1 MNQEHDFLRSVDIV
15 AVVSEYVTLRRHGR
29 EFQGLCP
36 FHAER
41 SPSFSVN
48 PEKGVYYC
56 HGCHEGGN
64 AASFV
69 SKMEG
74 VSFGE
79 AIRLLAER
87 NGITLDRAGSGR
99 SEEAEAVRTRLLA
112 ACAEAARF
120 YQEQLATDAA
130 LPARRYLVGRGI
142 DRSCALDFGLGY
154 APVTTDALYRHLSA
168 KGYSLEETEN
178 AGLCMTPNDDSGN
191 TGREARTEDGGRRTE
206 DGSEGAGRGRRTE
219 DGGRRTED
227 GGRRTEDGSDGA
239 GREARGAGQ
248 EDSIILGGPGDQK
261 APPLLAAGGQNAPPL
276 LGAGGPRPR
285 DRMNHRLIIP
295 IADAQ
300 GRTIAIGG
308 RALGAANPKYLNSPD
323 TALFH
328 KSRTLYLLHRARR
341 GIQREG
347 YVVIVE
353 GYLDALMA
361 HHYGIDNVVATLGTA
376 ITAQHIHVIQ
386 RLTQKVLFALDSDAA
401 GARAVERAAALF
413 SDAEMNIRIAS
424 FPEGMDPDAFLRSAG
439 PDRFRETLSRAVG
452 VVEYRM
458 ATVLRNAD
466 LQSPDGKAAA
476 LQECTK
482 IVAGV
487 SSPLLRDRYVDDL
500 ARLWV
505 GAQASGET
513 LLDNIQVVRDE
524 ISRHVRRGLGA
535 RQRSVSHRL
544 ANLNPSLPELES
556 EQARAESELL
566 AALLQ
571 KPELALRLNGALAA
585 EDFRQEIHR
594 IIFENI
600 LNGAAREDAG
610 EAGAG
615 DWLFSLENEEIQK
628 EAARLLAAS
637 EAIVNPETTV
647 TDCVRKVKDFDRR
660 LRLEELR
667 RKFDEMAAGNP
678 DALQPEEMEEH
689 YQLTR
694 YFKAGSVSNR

>member
-1 MNQEHDFLRSVDIV
+1 MAQDLGITPADGRISLNQEHDFLRSVDIV

-206 DGSEGAGRGRRTE
+206 DGSN
-219 DGGRRTED
+219 
-227 GGRRTEDGSDGA
+227 GA

-261 APPLLAAGGQNAPPL
+261 APPL

-300 GRTIAIGG
+300 GRTIAFGG

-610 EAGAG
+610 

>member
-1 MNQEHDFLRSVDIV
+1 MAQDLGITPADGRISLNQEHDFLRSVDIV

-206 DGSEGAGRGRRTE
+206 DGSN
-219 DGGRRTED
+219 
-227 GGRRTEDGSDGA
+227 GA

-261 APPLLAAGGQNAPPL
+261 APPL

-610 EAGAG
+610 

>member
-1 MNQEHDFLRSVDIV
+1 MAQDLGITPADGRISLNQEHDFLRSVDIV

-206 DGSEGAGRGRRTE
+206 DGSN
-219 DGGRRTED
+219 
-227 GGRRTEDGSDGA
+227 GA

-261 APPLLAAGGQNAPPL
+261 APPL

-300 GRTIAIGG
+300 GRTIAFGG

>member
-206 DGSEGAGRGRRTE
+206 DGSN
-219 DGGRRTED
+219 
-227 GGRRTEDGSDGA
+227 GA

-261 APPLLAAGGQNAPPL
+261 APPL

>member
-1 MNQEHDFLRSVDIV
+1 MAQDLGITPADGRISLNQEHDFLRSVDIV

-206 DGSEGAGRGRRTE
+206 DGSN
-219 DGGRRTED
+219 
-227 GGRRTEDGSDGA
+227 GA

-261 APPLLAAGGQNAPPL
+261 APPL